1 MLVSLMAN
9 LLLVSLMA
17 NLLLKPA
24 WRSRL
29 SSGCRPN
36 LGSIP
41 DGFHAKMQFERGQHI
56 SVTCACLGH
65 GIPCSSQPQMC
76 KGLTLSLFTSLRTA
90 CLKLLSWC
98 RGVEGA
104 SLSELELY
112 KEWAKRHM
120 SAMIARLQ
128 KSERERREETQ
139 RVRAAASQLI
149 KVLQLLMA
157 PVCC

>member
-1 MLVSLMAN
+1 MAACKDATREGAAHQHYLCLSETWHSLQQSAT
-9 LLLVSLMA
+9 VVQ
-17 NLLLKPA
+17 
-24 WRSRL
+24 
-29 SSGCRPN
+29 RPD
-36 LGSIP
+36 LITV
-41 DGFHAKMQFERGQHI
+41 HI
-56 SVTCACLGH
+56 RAD
-65 GIPCSSQPQMC
+65 P
-76 KGLTLSLFTSLRTA
+76 RTA
-90 CLKLLSWC
+90 CLHLLSWC

-112 KEWAKRHM
+112 KDWAKRHM

-157 PVCC
+157 SVCCWGGFRVEGLGIRV

>member
-1 MLVSLMAN
+1 
-9 LLLVSLMA
+9 
-17 NLLLKPA
+17 
-24 WRSRL
+24 
-29 SSGCRPN
+29 
-36 LGSIP
+36 
-41 DGFHAKMQFERGQHI
+41 
-56 SVTCACLGH
+56 
-65 GIPCSSQPQMC
+65 MC
-76 KGLTLSLFTSLRTA
+76 KGLTSSLRTA
-90 CLKLLSWC
+90 CLKLLSC

-112 KEWAKRHM
+112 KDWAKRHM